1 MRRKVIKKKWRV
13 VGVEGNVFFFTLAN
27 DFSYVISATPCN
39 YLDVM
44 ICGNNNFSAAGGG
57 IRYFDHVRG
66 DVGGAVFLYL
76 LDGSMDH
83 TVGSTV
89 SNEKLLFFIPFS
101 FRLRI

>member
-1 MRRKVIKKKWRV
+1 M
-13 VGVEGNVFFFTLAN
+13 AN

-57 IRYFDHVRG
+57 TSYFDIVGGTSYFDIGG

-76 LDGSMDH
+76 LDGSVDH

-89 SNEKLLFFIPFS
+89 SNEKLDFFYS
-101 FRLRI
+101 FFFQVRNLG